1 MAEKLLFASCFLM
14 DNAYTGMIHPK
25 ENVMKTLRPLFFLA
39 SLLLIVG
46 LACGALGGG
55 SPPPQPTQP
64 SQQEP
69 SKAPEPT
76 TAPTDLPPTKVPP
89 TEVPPTPKP
98 TELPAF
104 FTEEFDGD
112 LNNWTYFVNYG
123 EETGVELGV
132 ENAKLNINITSE
144 QTSMYVF
151 YTPYIYT
158 DVVLEAKADNAGK
171 NNNNVSLVCRYNE
184 ADVTWYEFNIAN
196 NGLYWILAFVDN
208 DYKEIYSGGSNLIK
222 QGRDTNV
229 YKAGCVGN
237 ELSLFINGQEV
248 RTLQEKTYGLKEG
261 QVGLSVT
268 SFDVLPIE
276 IDFEYFT
283 IAER

>member
-1 MAEKLLFASCFLM
+1 M
-14 DNAYTGMIHPK
+14 DNAYTGMIHSK

-98 TELPAF
+98 TDLPAF

-158 DVVLEAKADNAGK
+158 DVVIEMKADNAGK

-184 ADVTWYEFNIAN
+184 ADATWYEFSIAN
-196 NGLYWILAFVDN
+196 NGLYWIYAFVDN
-208 DYKEIYSGGSNLIK
+208 GYKEIYTGGSNLIK
-222 QGRDTNV
+222 QGKDTNV
-229 YKAGCVGN
+229 YKVSCIGN
-237 ELSLFINGQEV
+237 ELTLFINGQEV
-248 RTLQEKTYGLKEG
+248 RSLKDATYGLSEG

-268 SFDVLPIE
+268 SFLVLPIV
-276 IDFEYFT
+276 IDIEYFT

>member
-1 MAEKLLFASCFLM
+1 
-14 DNAYTGMIHPK
+14 
-25 ENVMKTLRPLFFLA
+25 
-39 SLLLIVG
+39 
-46 LACGALGGG
+46 
-55 SPPPQPTQP
+55 
-64 SQQEP
+64 
-69 SKAPEPT
+69 
-76 TAPTDLPPTKVPP
+76 
-89 TEVPPTPKP
+89 
-98 TELPAF
+98 
-104 FTEEFDGD
+104 
-112 LNNWTYFVNYG
+112 
-123 EETGVELGV
+123 
-132 ENAKLNINITSE
+132 
-144 QTSMYVF
+144 MYVF